1 MLYSSTILQTEI
13 KKNTP
18 NSQSFY
24 EIHESKEMFKNGDKK
39 HRAWLQFP
47 LQFSNVLLYLNSLR
61 WLNTVAG
68 DGTGLTSQL
77 LSTRS
82 LPTQLMKDCA
92 TPTGSTPPTFYEQ
105 QGGIFFV
112 PQESEQW
119 KSCETGPLFFRPYPR
134 RLECLTV
141 CRCYNKGSTFS
152 SVISRSWVLVRPGLN
167 PRPPARKTV
176 ANPIELTGRRL
187 LKLYL
192 FSRTS
197 QVFLS
202 AKWFHCW
209 IQLYT

>member
-1 MLYSSTILQTEI
+1 
-13 KKNTP
+13 
-18 NSQSFY
+18 
-24 EIHESKEMFKNGDKK
+24 MFKNGDKK

-176 ANPIELTGRRL
+176 AYPIELTGRRL